1 VDHLGPRRP
10 RAPARGRDRGLSAGP
25 EVSVVVATR
34 DRRDRLAGLLD
45 GLRRQTLAPGR
56 FEVIVVDD
64 GSADDTPE
72 LLAAETQRGV
82 LDLRVIRLDRSA
94 GPAAARNRG
103 WRVARAA
110 VVAFTDDDCVPD
122 PGWLEAGLGACE
134 EEPGAIVQGPTI
146 PSAEEWER
154 LGPLA
159 RPFTHTVEVREPDPH
174 LQTCN
179 VFYPRAVLE
188 REDGFDEEVF
198 GRIEGE
204 DADLAW
210 RAIGAGTPTRFA
222 PDARVVHGRIEVGP
236 IGKLRRSA
244 RWDLKVYAIHR
255 GLRRAWFVRRVFW
268 LGSHYLLARA
278 LLATLVPRRLLP
290 VRVWLA
296 APYAVHLVERGRVEG
311 GGPALAP
318 YFALC
323 DLLQLGAG
331 LRASLRYRV
340 PML

>member
-1 VDHLGPRRP
+1 VW
-10 RAPARGRDRGLSAGP
+10 
-25 EVSVVVATR
+25 
-34 DRRDRLAGLLD
+34 
-45 GLRRQTLAPGR
+45 
-56 FEVIVVDD
+56 
-64 GSADDTPE
+64 
-72 LLAAETQRGV
+72 
-82 LDLRVIRLDRSA
+82 LDRSL

-103 WRVARAA
+103 WRAARAP

-179 VFYPRAVLE
+179 VFYPREVLE
-188 REDGFDEEVF
+188 REGGFDEEVF

-210 RAIGAGTPTRFA
+210 RAIAAGTPTRFA

-278 LLATLVPRRLLP
+278 LLAMLVPRRLLP
-290 VRVWLA
+290 IRVWLA
-296 APYAVHLVERGRVEG
+296 APYAVHLFERGRVEG